1 MRTLTAAAMGLT
13 MMLGVANHAAAKN
26 GLPPV
31 QPPGG
36 CAKAINL
43 VASPAGQ
50 AIAAQ
55 GRARVRAFFN
65 NGVFVQDFVVEVGA
79 LVPNGTVFM
88 VFANGL
94 PAGTI
99 TIIAGRGV
107 LDVNNQPP
115 NVLPAGTDPVCAIGP
130 VIVTNGAG
138 ATILSGTF

>member
-1 MRTLTAAAMGLT
+1 MGLA
-13 MMLGVANHAAAKN
+13 MILGAANHAAAKG

-31 QPPGG
+31 GG
-36 CAKAINL
+36 VGCGKSITL

-55 GRARVRAFFN
+55 GKARVRAFLN
-65 NGVFVQDFVVEVGA
+65 NGVLVQDFVVEMAAV
-79 LVPNGTVFM
+79 VPNGTTFM

-99 TIIAGRGV
+99 TIVFGRGV

-115 NVLPAGTDPVCAIGP
+115 NVLPAGTDPVCSIGP
-130 VIVTNGAG
+130 VIVTDAAG
-138 ATILSGTF
+138 NTILSGSF